1 MKRRAVLCLALCA
14 LMFLATGCQKA
25 EPKES
30 PSATGGD
37 LTSGGQTLS
46 GGETPETENPSKEEG
61 SVSAGAVVGKTD
73 SAGKQYTEKDVFSY
87 KEIEKVFGLTRADV
101 VALYGEPK
109 QVAKSDFENSN
120 IETLEYEG
128 HLFDIDFTL
137 APETGR
143 VFNAEVSDEK
153 LGLPRGLKIGDPIET
168 VATKFPSTDTD
179 IIVPEGDGTGYIKM
193 YGDPTAGGAY
203 GIIEIDGETPTA
215 AIYSDEVTSVT
226 FRFSDGMLASVTYTM
241 KLN

>member
-1 MKRRAVLCLALCA
+1 MKRRTVLCLALCA
-14 LMFLATGCQKA
+14 LVFLTAGCQRT
-25 EPKES
+25 EPKEDPATAGGS
-30 PSATGGD
+30 SVSGEQVPS
-37 LTSGGQTLS
+37 
-46 GGETPETENPSKEEG
+46 GEGTPEAEKPSNG
-61 SVSAGAVVGKTD
+61 DAVSPGVVVGKTD
-73 SAGKQYTEKDVFSY
+73 SAGKQYTEKDAFSY

-109 QVAKSDFENSN
+109 QTTKSDFENSN
-120 IETLEYEG
+120 IETLEYDG

-143 VFNAEVSDEK
+143 VFNAEVSDER

-168 VATKFPSTDTD
+168 VATKFPYTDTD
-179 IIVPEGDGTGYIKM
+179 IVVPEGDGIGYVKM

-203 GIIEIDGETPTA
+203 GIIEMDGETPTA

-226 FRFSDGMLASVTYTM
+226 FQFSGGMLSSVLYTM

>member
-14 LMFLATGCQKA
+14 LVLLISGCQKA
-25 EPKES
+25 EPKEETS
-30 PSATGGD
+30 TAGENM
-37 LTSGGQTLS
+37 TSGEQVQTDQNA
-46 GGETPETENPSKEEG
+46 PETEQPSKEENT
-61 SVSAGAVVGKTD
+61 VTAGAVVSGTD
-73 SAGKQYTEKDVFSY
+73 SAGKQYTEKDAFSY

-109 QVAKSDFENSN
+109 QTTKSDFENSN
-120 IETLEYEG
+120 IETLEYDG
-128 HLFDIDFTL
+128 HIFDIDFTL

-168 VATKFPSTDTD
+168 VATKFPYTDTD
-179 IIVPEGDGTGYIKM
+179 VVVPEGDGTGYIKM
-193 YGDPTAGGAY
+193 YGDPTAGGSY
-203 GIIEIDGETPTA
+203 GIIEMNGETPTA

-226 FRFSDGMLASVTYTM
+226 FRFSGGMLSSVTYTM